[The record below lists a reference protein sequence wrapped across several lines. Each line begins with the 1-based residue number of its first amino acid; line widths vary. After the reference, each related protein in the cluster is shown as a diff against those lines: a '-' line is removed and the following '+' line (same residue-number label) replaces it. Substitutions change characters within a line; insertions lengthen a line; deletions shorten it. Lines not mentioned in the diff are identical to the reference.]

1 MAIDHIERAP
11 AGLAC
16 GKHGVAMTEQQYRR
30 VRGSARYVVNLR
42 PDGVA
47 EAVVADDRRR
57 DIVRRQKC
65 AQLSPDCVD
74 SGLVVAAAVD
84 VDERAHEIEH
94 GVPLGRE
101 PIQDQCFGCG
111 RCIHRDLVLAPFRS
125 NIESTSG
132 GLDMTIRLKLASS
145 LRCAVVFL
153 SIIAVVPAVAQSS
166 QRSGASSPAQPTVL
180 GPAMLRPG
188 DLSCGPGP
196 AGLGSW
202 SADGIDQTL
211 SLNEQQR
218 AKFNALKTA
227 SQRAIQYLNESC
239 PKNDPATPT
248 GRLETIERR
257 LSAMLEAVRTVQPA
271 LDDFYA
277 ALTDEQKARLAA
289 IEPSGDAASSSTD
302 RDRRGAPHQRHARGR
317 HFRFRLPL

>member
-1 MAIDHIERAP
+1 
-11 AGLAC
+11 
-16 GKHGVAMTEQQYRR
+16 
-30 VRGSARYVVNLR
+30 
-42 PDGVA
+42 
-47 EAVVADDRRR
+47 
-57 DIVRRQKC
+57 
-65 AQLSPDCVD
+65 
-74 SGLVVAAAVD
+74 
-84 VDERAHEIEH
+84 
-94 GVPLGRE
+94 
-101 PIQDQCFGCG
+101 
-111 RCIHRDLVLAPFRS
+111 
-125 NIESTSG
+125 
-132 GLDMTIRLKLASS
+132 MTIRLKLASS
-145 LRCAVVFL
+145 LACAVLLL
-153 SIIAVVPAVAQSS
+153 SIIAVAPAVAQSS
-166 QRSGASSPAQPTVL
+166 QRSGAPAQPTVL

-188 DLSCGPGP
+188 DLSCGPGR

-202 SADGIDQTL
+202 SADRIDQTL

-218 AKFNALKTA
+218 TKFNDLKTA

-302 RDRRGAPHQRHARGR
+302 RDRQGSHRRRARGR

>member
-1 MAIDHIERAP
+1 
-11 AGLAC
+11 
-16 GKHGVAMTEQQYRR
+16 
-30 VRGSARYVVNLR
+30 
-42 PDGVA
+42 
-47 EAVVADDRRR
+47 
-57 DIVRRQKC
+57 
-65 AQLSPDCVD
+65 
-74 SGLVVAAAVD
+74 
-84 VDERAHEIEH
+84 
-94 GVPLGRE
+94 
-101 PIQDQCFGCG
+101 
-111 RCIHRDLVLAPFRS
+111 
-125 NIESTSG
+125 
-132 GLDMTIRLKLASS
+132 MTIRLKLASS
-145 LRCAVVFL
+145 LRCSVAFL
-153 SIIAVVPAVAQSS
+153 SIIAVAPAVAQSS
-166 QRSGASSPAQPTVL
+166 QRSGASAPAQPTVL

-202 SADGIDQTL
+202 SADRIDQTL

-218 AKFNALKTA
+218 TKFNDLKTA

-257 LSAMLEAVRTVQPA
+257 LSAMLEAVRTVQPT

-289 IEPSGDAASSSTD
+289 IESSGDAASSSTD
-302 RDRRGAPHQRHARGR
+302 RDRRGLHQRRARGR